1 MLGLRYTFLHD
12 PARQRLHDGTIDWLW
27 AAAENA
33 SVPIAA
39 LATDSL
45 TELGRIAARHPGL
58 RLTIDHLGGRGGLT
72 TLKDAA
78 AMTHMPDLLALAKF
92 PNVAVK
98 ATGAP
103 GYSSEAYPFPKMQ
116 TYLRQIYDA
125 FGPRRMFWGT
135 DITKMPCSW
144 RQCVTMFTEELPW
157 LSDQDKPLSW
167 ARRSAPGG
175 AGTGKTEM
183 ETARRVL
190 PHERNR
196 KTNTEGKQVA
206 VVIGATSKWQS
217 DGRNTLLAHGRTA
230 DDSDL
235 PVGVRWGVG
244 GAIAQK
250 FAQEGFFVV
259 LTTRKQANA
268 SPLAEAIR
276 QKGGDCTIVEL
287 DLASQDSISAAFATI
302 RRDAGDPDVLV
313 YNAGYLEGRDLP
325 PEKELLEYIPVEMF
339 DTTQHIA
346 CRGPFLVAK
355 EVLPAMRQK
364 GAGSFFFSNNSSS
377 LRGKKRM
384 TGQSL
389 YYPRVMMRTLAQVL
403 TEEYSE
409 HGVHVA
415 NVVID
420 GTIDSP
426 GTRAMPR
433 IQNRPDLVINPVKIA
448 EAFYYLHTQDRSCWT
463 HELQLTPFSTKPSY

>member
-1 MLGLRYTFLHD
+1 M
-12 PARQRLHDGTIDWLW
+12 
-27 AAAENA
+27 
-33 SVPIAA
+33 S
-39 LATDSL
+39 S
-45 TELGRIAARHPGL
+45 
-58 RLTIDHLGGRGGLT
+58 
-72 TLKDAA
+72 
-78 AMTHMPDLLALAKF
+78 TH
-92 PNVAVK
+92 
-98 ATGAP
+98 
-103 GYSSEAYPFPKMQ
+103 Q
-116 TYLRQIYDA
+116 TN
-125 FGPRRMFWGT
+125 T
-135 DITKMPCSW
+135 
-144 RQCVTMFTEELPW
+144 
-157 LSDQDKPLSW
+157 
-167 ARRSAPGG
+167 
-175 AGTGKTEM
+175 TGK
-183 ETARRVL
+183 
-190 PHERNR
+190 P
-196 KTNTEGKQVA
+196 VA
-206 VVIGATSKWQS
+206 VVVGATSKWQS
-217 DGRNTLLAHGRTA
+217 DGRNTLLAHGKTV

-244 GAIAQK
+244 GALAQK
-250 FAQEGFFVV
+250 FAREGFFTV
-259 LTTRKQANA
+259 LTTRTAANA
-268 SPLAEAIR
+268 SALADAIR
-276 QKGGDCTIVEL
+276 AQGGDCMIVEL
-287 DLASQDSISAAFATI
+287 DLTSENSIAAAFATI
-302 RRDAGDPDVLV
+302 RRDAGDPDVLL

-339 DTTQHIA
+339 DTAQHIA
-346 CRGPFLVAK
+346 SRGPFLVAK
-355 EVLPAMRQK
+355 EVLPAMRKK

-433 IQNRPDLVINPVKIA
+433 VQNRPDLIINPVKIA